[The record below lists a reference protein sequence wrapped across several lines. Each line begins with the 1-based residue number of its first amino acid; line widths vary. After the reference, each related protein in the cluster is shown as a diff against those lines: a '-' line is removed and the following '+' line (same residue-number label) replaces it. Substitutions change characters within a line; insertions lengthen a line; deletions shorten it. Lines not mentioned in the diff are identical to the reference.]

1 MTRNRCAKTGHVVE
15 GLPISACFGVS
26 RPCEDNNRTARRRKA
41 LHRREYAGSYGAV
54 ALVVCLVLLL
64 CAMPVNVAFADESR
78 NTPGQMT
85 VTDNI
90 TDTQN
95 LLGDNVGAVTDA
107 IKKTKKESGVDVRL
121 LYVDTFGDVSNPER
135 WASDVL
141 ESTKPAP
148 NTVMLAIAS
157 GDGNL
162 VVVVSPK
169 SDEWLSSKK
178 TADELS
184 KAALDPL
191 TSKDTPDW
199 SGSAIAMMNRLD
211 TLSQTSTSSG
221 TSRIGVGLMIAIPVA
236 LLAAVAIVKLL
247 RRRRAAGAIA
257 DDAAAAGSM
266 QIDGTARTD
275 GTEAA
280 DEATEDSA
288 APAPTRGRRSGRHR
302 R

>member
-26 RPCEDNNRTARRRKA
+26 RPCEDNNRTAWRRKA
-41 LHRREYAGSYGAV
+41 LHRCEYAGGYGAV

-211 TLSQTSTSSG
+211 TLSQTSTSSK

-236 LLAAVAIVKLL
+236 LLAAVAIVMLL

-266 QIDGTARTD
+266 RTD

-280 DEATEDSA
+280 DEAAEDSA

>member
-1 MTRNRCAKTGHVVE
+1 VVE

-191 TSKDTPDW
+191 DFQGYARLVRLRHRDDESARHAQPDFDIERNLAHRR
-199 SGSAIAMMNRLD
+199 GPD
-211 TLSQTSTSSG
+211 DCD
-221 TSRIGVGLMIAIPVA
+221 SRGVAGRGRHSD
-236 LLAAVAIVKLL
+236 AAAPAT
-247 RRRRAAGAIA
+247 RRRRHC
-257 DDAAAAGSM
+257 
-266 QIDGTARTD
+266 R
-275 GTEAA
+275 
-280 DEATEDSA
+280 
-288 APAPTRGRRSGRHR
+288 RCGRRRIDAIDADRWHGSSR
-302 R
+302 RSS